1 MNLECTQTLVLDL
14 PYDQAR
20 KRIVAA
26 LKEHGL
32 QVAFNF
38 DVADGIL
45 RSSGVRLPK
54 SSVLGVGCP
63 YQLLEAL
70 VADGCAAV
78 FLPLHVVLSEHGT
91 ECEVRLLAPQVLRAA
106 GLTPAVSIPAHR
118 TLRRIR
124 EVLISIGACSTKRA
138 YEGRPVVEIEATE
151 ESFQEEA
158 TGV

>member
-1 MNLECTQTLVLDL
+1 MVCAASVNDVS
-14 PYDQAR
+14 AG
-20 KRIVAA
+20 A
-26 LKEHGL
+26 LKTPL
-32 QVAFNF
+32 
-38 DVADGIL
+38 DM
-45 RSSGVRLPK
+45 S
-54 SSVLGVGCP
+54 
-63 YQLLEAL
+63 
-70 VADGCAAV
+70 CAAV
-78 FLPLHVVLSEHGT
+78 FLPLHVVLSEHGP

>member
-54 SSVLGVGCP
+54 SSVLG
-63 YQLLEAL
+63 
-70 VADGCAAV
+70 V

>member
-45 RSSGVRLPK
+45 RSSCVRLP
-54 SSVLGVGCP
+54 
-63 YQLLEAL
+63 
-70 VADGCAAV
+70 
-78 FLPLHVVLSEHGT
+78 
-91 ECEVRLLAPQVLRAA
+91 
-106 GLTPAVSIPAHR
+106 
-118 TLRRIR
+118 
-124 EVLISIGACSTKRA
+124 
-138 YEGRPVVEIEATE
+138 
-151 ESFQEEA
+151 
-158 TGV
+158 